1 MFTPLLKSQRNNS
14 RGAKICISN
23 FIFTPCGETYHIY
36 TTFERSSKMFKMFIL
51 ACSDHIRALIK
62 EQIENPDGE
71 KVDKYHNKT
80 GNIWLYINITT
91 QNIASISVVDPYSF
105 ELDSDRGGKRI
116 LIRLWILP
124 RPEIELFVLIFSKKN
139 IILN

>member
-23 FIFTPCGETYHIY
+23 FIFTPCGRLIIYVY

-71 KVDKYHNKT
+71 KVDNYHNKT
-80 GNIWLYINITT
+80 GNIWLYNYITT
-91 QNIASISVVDPYSF
+91 QNIASISVVDPYNF
-105 ELDSDRGGKRI
+105 ELDSDRGKKRN
-116 LIRLWILP
+116 LIRLWIRP
-124 RPEIELFVLIFSKKN
+124 RPEIEENSNFLS
-139 IILN
+139 